1 MSTTTA
7 PARRVPASAPVT
19 SPTPAAPQ
27 ARDWWRRAVVYQV
40 YPRSF
45 ADADGDGLGD
55 LRGITSR
62 VGHLAALG
70 VDAVWLSPFY
80 PSALADGG
88 YDVDDHRAVDPRLG
102 TLEDFDAMVRALH
115 AAGIRVV
122 VDIVPN
128 HTSDRHAW
136 FREALASP
144 PGSRARG
151 RYVFRDGRGPG
162 GDEPPSSWRSI
173 FGGSAWQRVVE
184 ADGTP
189 GQWYLHIFAPEQPD
203 LDWSDEEVREDML
216 ETLRFWADRGVDG
229 FRVDVAHGLV
239 KDVDGHLDVHVEIL
253 DTGVEGGNHPLW
265 DRDEVQEVYAQWRRD
280 VLDAYD
286 PPRSAVA
293 EASVHPDRRA
303 RYADPLGLGQAFNF
317 DLFACGWDAGEMRRA
332 IDGGLA
338 QMAAGSSA
346 TWTLSNHDS
355 VRHTTRFG
363 VPPREG
369 VGSQEAAKAWVTSD
383 GRDPVDLDLGLRRA
397 RAALLLELALPGAVY
412 LYQGEELGLHE
423 VADIPWD
430 AVEDPIAVRSG
441 GEEKGRDGC
450 RVALPWTQDG
460 PTFGFGPEDGALP
473 GMRQPAWFGVV
484 SAAAQDGVPGSTLE
498 LYRAALRRRRELTTD
513 DDALTWVDDAP
524 DVLHLERPGG
534 WRSVTNL
541 SEVDV
546 ALPAGELLL
555 ASDAAPDASDVAQG
569 RGVLAPGTSVW
580 MR

>member
-1 MSTTTA
+1 MA
-7 PARRVPASAPVT
+7 
-19 SPTPAAPQ
+19 SPTPASPD

-55 LRGITSR
+55 LRGVTSR
-62 VGHLAALG
+62 VGHLASLG

-122 VDIVPN
+122 VDVVPN

-144 PGSRARG
+144 PGSRARS

-162 GDEPPSSWRSI
+162 GDEPPSSWQSI
-173 FGGSAWQRVVE
+173 FGGPAWERVTE

-189 GQWYLHIFAPEQPD
+189 GQWFLHIFAPEQPD
-203 LDWSDEEVREDML
+203 LDWSEEEVREDML

-253 DTGVEGGNHPLW
+253 ETGREGGNHPLW
-265 DRDEVQEVYAQWRRD
+265 DRDEVQEVYASWRRD

-293 EASVHPDRRA
+293 EASVHPGRRA

-317 DLFACGWDAGEMRRA
+317 DLFACGWDADEMRTA

-363 VPPREG
+363 VPTRG
-369 VGSQEAAKAWVTSD
+369 GAGSQEAAKAWVTTD

-430 AVEDPIAVRSG
+430 ALEDPIAVRSG
-441 GEEKGRDGC
+441 GAEKGRDGC
-450 RVALPWTQDG
+450 RVALPWTPHG
-460 PTFGFGPEDGALP
+460 TTLGFGPEGGALP
-473 GMRQPAWFGVV
+473 GMRQPDWFGAV
-484 SAAAQDGVPGSTLE
+484 SVAAQDGVPGSTLE

-513 DDALTWVDDAP
+513 DDALTWADDAP
-524 DVLHLERPGG
+524 GVLHLERPGG

-555 ASDAAPDASDVAQG
+555 ASDAAVVAG
-569 RGVLAPGTSVW
+569 GALPPGTSAWV
-580 MR
+580 RVAGDDGP